1 VGKPEAT
8 KKNEDN
14 NNQIMNSFGKRQI
27 DKLNATYGRNVHV
40 CENRKKVEK
49 ESKITARTRSAKTK
63 KKQEQQQPQSA
74 RKLRR

>member
-1 VGKPEAT
+1 
-8 KKNEDN
+8 
-14 NNQIMNSFGKRQI
+14 MNSFGKRQI

-63 KKQEQQQPQSA
+63 KKQRQQQPQSA